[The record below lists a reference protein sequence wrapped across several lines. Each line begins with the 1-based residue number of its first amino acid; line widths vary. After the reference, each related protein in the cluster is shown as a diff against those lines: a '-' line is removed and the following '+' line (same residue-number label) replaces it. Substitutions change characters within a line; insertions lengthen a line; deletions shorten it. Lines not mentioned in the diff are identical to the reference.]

1 MSSNHDEQEI
11 RERLAAQLPSWRY
24 EDGHLVRV
32 FETGAWHRTLLL
44 ANAIGYLGEA
54 AWHHPDLLLSYPRLT
69 VKLTTHDA
77 GGVTDRDFELAQ
89 RIEEIATWQPA
100 EGSALTGVEG
110 GWFT

>member
-1 MSSNHDEQEI
+1 MSSIHDEHEI
-11 RERLAAQLPSWRY
+11 RDRLAAQLPSWHY

-44 ANAIGYLGEA
+44 ANAVGYLGEA
-54 AWHHPDLLLSYPRLT
+54 AWHHPDLFLSYPRLT

-77 GGVTDRDFELAQ
+77 GGITDKDFELAQ

-100 EGSALTGVEG
+100 EGSALTGPEG